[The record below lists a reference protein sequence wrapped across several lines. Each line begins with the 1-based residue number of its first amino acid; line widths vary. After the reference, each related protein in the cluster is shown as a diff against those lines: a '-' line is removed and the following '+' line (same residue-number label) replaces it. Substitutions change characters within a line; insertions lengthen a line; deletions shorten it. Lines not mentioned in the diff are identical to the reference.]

1 MTESPLLPFVDTPVD
16 VARFAIEPVGLED
29 QLPQVDELL
38 AGAAE
43 VDITPPPGMPKAG
56 FSKNAHDGEG
66 FRTRPPS
73 RRVLH
78 LRGGRTSLALVQL
91 DLLSGSSLLQHLVAR
106 AVAGRTDV
114 RLPGLFVGATHTHAG
129 PGQFD
134 ASPFYNRFA
143 SNRPGFDPAWTNWLA
158 ERIAGAVVSA
168 VESRRPASLGCRPHR
183 GLGTHPQP
191 VPGPP
196 HAQHHRAGQAAR
208 GPAKVRRGQPLAPP
222 RARRCPRRGRWPR
235 TVGRDGR
242 VLYPRHGHQPPL
254 PRLSRRRLGLPRR

>member
-1 MTESPLLPFVDTPVD
+1 MTESPLLPFVDTQVD
-16 VARFAIEPVGLED
+16 VARFAIKPVGLED
-29 QLPQVDELL
+29 QLPQVDGLL

-66 FRTRPPS
+66 FRTRL
-73 RRVLH
+73 RARVLH
-78 LRGGRTSLALVQL
+78 LRSGRTSLALVQL

-106 AVAGRTDV
+106 AVAARTDV
-114 RLPGLFVGATHTHAG
+114 RLPGLFLGATHTHAG

-168 VESRRPASLGCRPHR
+168 VESRRPATPRRRPHG
-183 GLGTHPQP
+183 GLGPHPQP
-191 VPGPP
+191 VP
-196 HAQHHRAGQAAR
+196 RALPRNATVARQAAR
-208 GPAKVRRGQPLAPP
+208 RPAKVRRGQPLAAP
-222 RARRCPRRGRWPR
+222 RAGRCPGRGRRPR
-235 TVGRDGR
+235 TVGCDGR
-242 VLYPRHGHQPPL
+242 VLHPRHRHQPPL
-254 PRLSRRRLGLPRR
+254 PRLPRRRLGLPRR